1 MDDNTNNNTGMNIND
16 LNGVPPVGNDYNSL
30 QPTPAV
36 DMNNMQTPAENTP
49 PVEEVDLNSIP
60 GVTDVPPVVES
71 PQPTESITPD
81 TIDTNTVP
89 SSPLMGESIT
99 PDVAATPQPTES
111 ITPDTIDMNTV
122 SSTPLESNEVT
133 PPPVASMDTA
143 PQNLSE
149 PLPSVAP
156 TTADVLP
163 AQGNMDVVN
172 TLEQQPESG
181 KGGSAVV
188 IVLIVI
194 IVALLATIGYFAV
207 QIFF

>member
-1 MDDNTNNNTGMNIND
+1 M
-16 LNGVPPVGNDYNSL
+16 
-30 QPTPAV
+30 QPTPANPV
-36 DMNNMQTPAENTP
+36 DNTP

-60 GVTDVPPVVES
+60 GVTDVPPVEQSVPTPVVES

-81 TIDTNTVP
+81 TIDMNTVP
-89 SSPLMGESIT
+89 SSPLMGKSIT
-99 PDVAATPQPTES
+99 PDVVATPQPTES

-122 SSTPLESNEVT
+122 SSSPSEMPST
-133 PPPVASMDTA
+133 PPASNFS
-143 PQNLSE
+143 QNLSE

-156 TTADVLP
+156 TTEEVLP
-163 AQGNMDVVN
+163 AQSNMDVVN
-172 TLEQQPESG
+172 TLEQEPEKG

-194 IVALLATIGYFAV
+194 IVALLATIGYFAI